1 MPRLFATAALCSTL
15 VLLPACNST
24 GENHSDAHMQGEMQ
38 QTTHAICVLSSTANN
53 TVSGWVKFE
62 QTVGG
67 VRVTAEVAGLTP
79 GKHGFHVHHLGDISA
94 ADGTATAG
102 HFNPGGHDHGLPS
115 GHGAHSH
122 VGGHAG
128 DLGNL
133 DANADG
139 VATYDVT
146 FEGLHLNG
154 PASII
159 GRSIIVHRDEDDG
172 GQPTGNAGPRI
183 AQGVIGID
191 AAE

>member
-1 MPRLFATAALCSTL
+1 MPRTLFATAALCSTL
-15 VLLPACNST
+15 AFLPACCCT
-24 GENHSDAHMQGEMQ
+24 GEKSEAAHMHGEKEKI
-38 QTTHAICVLSSTANN
+38 THAICVLSATEGN
-53 TVSGWVKFE
+53 TVAGWVKFE
-62 QTVGG
+62 QTMEGT
-67 VRVTAEVAGLTP
+67 RVTAEVRNLTP

-94 ADGTATAG
+94 PDGTATAG
-102 HFNPGGHDHGLPS
+102 HFNPGGVDHGLPS
-115 GHGAHSH
+115 DGHGHGHSE
-122 VGGHAG
+122 VGGHVG

-146 FEGLHLNG
+146 FKDLKLHYIL
-154 PASII
+154 

-191 AAE
+191 TAE

>member
-1 MPRLFATAALCSTL
+1 MTRFIAAAALTSTL
-15 VLLPACNST
+15 AFLPAC
-24 GENHSDAHMQGEMQ
+24 HHAHHHGDGMHG
-38 QTTHAICVLSSTANN
+38 QTEKITHAICILSATEGNN
-53 TVSGWVKFE
+53 VTGWVKFE
-62 QTVGG
+62 QTAQGT
-67 VRVTAEVAGLTP
+67 RVTADVRGLTP

-102 HFNPGGHDHGLPS
+102 HYNPHGVDHGLPS
-115 GHGAHSH
+115 DGHGHGHSE
-122 VGGHAG
+122 VGGHVG

-133 DANADG
+133 DANAQG
-139 VATYDVT
+139 HATYDVT
-146 FEGLHLNG
+146 YKDLKLHYIL
-154 PASII
+154 